1 MTTINWGILAPGN
14 IANSFAEALRGV
26 PSARLYSVASRDVG
40 RARAFAQLHNFDT
53 SADSYEA
60 LIKDPNVDAIY
71 IASPHTFHA
80 EQSIQC
86 LQAGKAVLC
95 EKPMTINAHEAQRVV
110 DAAQHYN
117 TFYMEAVWTRFM
129 PILKQVR
136 RWIDDGEIGE
146 IQLIQASLG
155 FDISPEVRHR
165 LYDLNLGGGS
175 LLDVGIYPITFA
187 QWVMQEAPQEIAALA
202 QMHSSGVDERAGIV
216 LRYTNGVIAT
226 LNSAITSSTS
236 HDAWIF
242 GSKGNIKL
250 PQFWMA
256 EEATL
261 IVGEKQATVSRPHA
275 VNGYEGEIE
284 EVHRCL
290 QAGLIES
297 PTMSWQKS
305 LSVMEI
311 MDEVRAQIGLRYPM
325 EA

>member
-1 MTTINWGILAPGN
+1 METINWGILAPGN

-26 PSARLYSVASRDVG
+26 PSAHLYSVASRDAG
-40 RARAFAQLHNFDT
+40 RARAFAQLHDFDT

-80 EQSIQC
+80 EQSIRC

-95 EKPMTINAHEAQRVV
+95 EKPMTINAHEARRVI
-110 DAAQHYN
+110 DAAQQYN

-165 LYDLNLGGGS
+165 LYDPALAGGS

-187 QWVMQEAPQEIAALA
+187 QWVMQEPPQQIAALA

-226 LNSAITSSTS
+226 LNSAITARTS

-250 PQFWMA
+250 PRFWMA

-261 IVGEKQATVSRPHA
+261 ITGEEQTTVSRPHTI
-275 VNGYEGEIE
+275 NGYEGEIE

-290 QAGLIES
+290 QTGLIES